1 MSVQGLFFKSL
12 YILSLLLLV
21 RKPSPSRSS
30 QWFVSFSNDK
40 CLPYLDMLRVSFSS
54 GSQIHV
60 EVSALAT
67 SPLLSSNTMT
77 TAIYRS
83 AMFRLP
89 VLES

>member
-1 MSVQGLFFKSL
+1 MSVQGVFFKSL
-12 YILSLLLLV
+12 RILSLLLLT

-40 CLPYLDMLRVSFSS
+40 CLPYLGMLRVSFSP

-67 SPLLSSNTMT
+67 SLLLSLNTMT